1 MKIWTLMYDQ
11 SYESTIYKS
20 NDYYEFFFL
29 RTLEEIL
36 YKIMMKI

>member
-20 NDYYEFFFL
+20 NDYYEFFCKRQKFHVF
-29 RTLEEIL
+29 
-36 YKIMMKI
+36 